1 MLKFLCI
8 VRPQKAETLCQQLLA
23 SGLVTNVHA
32 LEIRGRGRRGKRE
45 TEQGPLEYLPKISV
59 ICYAAAQ
66 HKETLIDLILENCRS
81 GYRGDG
87 KIFIE
92 HVEHI
97 ELF

>member
-8 VRPQKAETLCQQLLA
+8 VRPQKAEILCQQLLA
-23 SGLVTNVHA
+23 SGYATNVHA
-32 LEIRGRGRRGKRE
+32 MEIRGRGRRGKRE

-59 ICYAAAQ
+59 ICYAEAE
-66 HKETLIDLILENCRS
+66 HKEALLDLILENCRS

-92 HVEHI
+92 QVEKI